1 MHLFAVETS
10 RAYSPFIARKSA
22 TYSIAVILYELIM
35 EQKYPGIELQAL
47 EMLRDRLQEEWT
59 AWKSFFEQAFR
70 VNYKSRISTTE
81 ACDVRTVS

>member
-1 MHLFAVETS
+1 
-10 RAYSPFIARKSA
+10 
-22 TYSIAVILYELIM
+22 M